1 MTFGEKLQKLRK
13 EKGLSQ
19 EQLATQISVSR
30 QALSKWELGT
40 AIPDTENALRIS
52 KLFGVSIDYLL
63 NDEYESD
70 NDIPAVQNTNETL
83 STKYKSTI
91 RVIVGSIT
99 SGLGVVGLLVIGI
112 LSSIY
117 PAYNTFPMEAVE
129 GGTSGTVV
137 KTGLPAFLELH
148 NIGWLFALCIA
159 LVLLGVIIAIYPKVH
174 SKILI
179 QKNR

>member
-13 EKGLSQ
+13 EKGWSQ

-63 NDEYESD
+63 KDAYESD
-70 NDIPAVQNTNETL
+70 NDFPAAQITHGR
-83 STKYKSTI
+83 STRKYKGNI
-91 RVIVGSIT
+91 RMIVGSTISCLAT
-99 SGLGVVGLLVIGI
+99 VGLLIIG
-112 LSSIY
+112 LVSAIY
-117 PAYNTFPMEAVE
+117 PAYNTFPMEIAE
-129 GGTSGTVV
+129 GETNRAVV

-148 NIGWLFALCIA
+148 NIGWLFALCII
-159 LVLLGVIIAIYPKVH
+159 LVIIGITIVIYPKIH
-174 SKILI
+174 ARILR
-179 QKNR
+179 K